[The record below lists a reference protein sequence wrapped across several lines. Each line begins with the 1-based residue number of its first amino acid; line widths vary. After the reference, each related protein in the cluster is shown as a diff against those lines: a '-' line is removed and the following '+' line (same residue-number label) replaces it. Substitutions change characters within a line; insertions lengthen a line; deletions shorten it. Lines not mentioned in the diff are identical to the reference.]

1 MSTEVG
7 DVNVIL
13 YLPLKDRRMEIYGQ
27 IRQDIGIILRKL
39 NQQEGVEI
47 IEARACPDHIYMLI
61 SIPPKYSASQIM
73 EYLKGKSSLMMQER
87 EFEV

>member
-1 MSTEVG
+1 
-7 DVNVIL
+7 
-13 YLPLKDRRMEIYGQ
+13 MEIYGQ

-61 SIPPKYSASQIM
+61 SIPAKYSASQIM

>member
-1 MSTEVG
+1 
-7 DVNVIL
+7 
-13 YLPLKDRRMEIYGQ
+13 MEIYGQ